1 MKDNG
6 DNYNI
11 NDVIKSD
18 KNKINKIIILK
29 NNVEKKKKKKL
40 NEILL
45 IVLVLDSFNVESD
58 PVGTILFVLLF
69 KILYTF
75 FISFSFKSYIDND

>member
-18 KNKINKIIILK
+18 KNKINKIILLK

-40 NEILL
+40 NEI
-45 IVLVLDSFNVESD
+45 F
-58 PVGTILFVLLF
+58 T
-69 KILYTF
+69 K
-75 FISFSFKSYIDND
+75 

>member
-40 NEILL
+40 NEI
-45 IVLVLDSFNVESD
+45 F
-58 PVGTILFVLLF
+58 T
-69 KILYTF
+69 K
-75 FISFSFKSYIDND
+75 

>member
-40 NEILL
+40 NEI
-45 IVLVLDSFNVESD
+45 FNVESD

>member
-11 NDVIKSD
+11 KEVIKAD
-18 KNKINKIIILK
+18 KNKINKIILLK

-40 NEILL
+40 NEI
-45 IVLVLDSFNVESD
+45 FAKA
-58 PVGTILFVLLF
+58 T
-69 KILYTF
+69 
-75 FISFSFKSYIDND
+75 